1 MKSSPASRIRW
12 IILSLALLFLP
23 AGLARGQGCSACR
36 DNTAGSAPQMR
47 QALRKAIPILGIPA
61 CILFAGIMVLA
72 VRSSKE

>member
-1 MKSSPASRIRW
+1 MRSWPASFIRR
-12 IILSLALLFLP
+12 IILLAVLLFLP

-61 CILFAGIMVLA
+61 CILFAAIMVLA
-72 VRSSKE
+72 VRGSKE